1 MIMYVLLC
9 INAILKRGILMNTD
23 TETFKTHLKDLCD
36 EYRLHNGFNER
47 DYQTYGVKRGLRNP
61 DGTGVMAGLT
71 NICNVHGFMMADGV
85 RIPDEGKLTYRGI
98 NVNDIVSACINENR
112 FGFEETAW
120 LLLFGSLPT
129 EAQLARF
136 KDTLG
141 MMRELPDNFVEDMI
155 MKSPSKDIMN
165 KLARSVLVLYS
176 FDSNPDD
183 TSLENIMRQSI
194 QLIASLPTI
203 MTYAY
208 QVKKRAF
215 DKESMFFHPVDL
227 TLSTSQSILR
237 ALRPDMKFT
246 DSEAKLLDLCM
257 ILHAEHGG
265 GNNST
270 FSARVL
276 SSSGTD
282 TYSTISAAIGSLK
295 GPRHGGANLRVRKMM
310 DELKECVKDWSDEE
324 AVYQHLASI
333 IKKEKGDGSG
343 LIYGFGH
350 AIYTLSD
357 PRAVILKK
365 AAGQLAKE
373 KEMTKEFEL
382 YKMVESLTPRVM
394 AEVKGS
400 SKVICANVDF
410 YSGFV
415 YDMLGIPIELFTP
428 LFAVSRI
435 AGWCAHRI
443 EEVTY
448 GGRIIRPAYRA
459 MAKSTKYTPIADRTD
474 NI

>member
-1 MIMYVLLC
+1 MIL
-9 INAILKRGILMNTD
+9 NANELNRNLS
-23 TETFKTHLKDLCD
+23 ELCD
-36 EYRLHNGFNER
+36 EYRQHNGFNSQ
-47 DYQTYGVKRGLRNP
+47 DYLTYGVKRGLRNP
-61 DGTGVMAGLT
+61 DGTGVIAGLT
-71 NICNVHGFMMADGV
+71 NICNVHGFVMADGERV
-85 RIPDEGKLTYRGI
+85 PDEGKLTYRGI
-98 NVNDIVSACINENR
+98 DVNDIINACISEDR

-129 EAQLARF
+129 KQRLERF
-136 KDTLG
+136 KETLG
-141 MMRELPDNFVEDMI
+141 FFRELPENFAEDMI
-155 MKSPSKDIMN
+155 LKQPSKDIMN

-176 FDSNPDD
+176 FDPSPDD
-183 TSLENIMRQSI
+183 TSLENVMRQSI

-208 QVKKRAF
+208 QVKRRAF
-215 DKESMFFHPVDL
+215 DKQSMFFHPTDL
-227 TLSTSQSILR
+227 SLSTSESILR

-257 ILHAEHGG
+257 ILHAEHSG

-270 FSARVL
+270 FTTRVL

-282 TYSTISAAIGSLK
+282 TYSAISAAIGSLK
-295 GPRHGGANLRVRKMM
+295 GPRHGGANLRVRSMM
-310 DELKECVKDWSDEE
+310 DGLKEGVKDWQDDEE
-324 AVYQHLASI
+324 VYNYLASLI
-333 IKKEKGDGSG
+333 RKEKGDGSG

-357 PRAVILKK
+357 PRAVILKNTAEK
-365 AAGQLAKE
+365 IAKE
-373 KEMTKEFEL
+373 KNMTAEFEL
-382 YKMVESLTPRVM
+382 YKTVEKLTPSVF
-394 AEVKGS
+394 ENVKGN

-415 YDMLGIPIELFTP
+415 YDMLGIPSDLFTP

-448 GGRIIRPAYRA
+448 GGRIIRPAYRS
-459 MAKSTKYTPIADRTD
+459 MVHSKKYISISERNA
-474 NI
+474 

>member
-1 MIMYVLLC
+1 MTLDAVTL
-9 INAILKRGILMNTD
+9 NNTLA
-23 TETFKTHLKDLCD
+23 ELCD
-36 EYRLHNGFNER
+36 EYRQHNGFNSQ
-47 DYQTYGVKRGLRNP
+47 DYLTYGVKRGLRNP

-71 NICNVHGFMMADGV
+71 NICNVHGFVIADGV
-85 RIPDEGKLTYRGI
+85 RTPDEGKLTYRGI
-98 NVNDIVSACINENR
+98 NVNDIVDACIKEDR

-129 EAQLARF
+129 KEHLEHF
-136 KDTLG
+136 KQTLG
-141 MMRELPDNFVEDMI
+141 HMRELPENFAEDMI
-155 MKSPSKDIMN
+155 LKFPSRDIMN

-176 FDSNPDD
+176 FDPNPDD
-183 TSLENIMRQSI
+183 TSLGNIMRQSI

-208 QVKKRAF
+208 QVKRRAF
-215 DKESMFFHPVDL
+215 DKQSMFFHPVDL
-227 TLSTSQSILR
+227 SLSTSESILR

-270 FSARVL
+270 FSTRVL

-282 TYSTISAAIGSLK
+282 TYSAIAAAIGSLK
-295 GPRHGGANLRVRKMM
+295 GPRHGGANLRVRSMM
-310 DELKECVKDWSDEE
+310 DELKAGVKDWKDEDE
-324 AVYQHLASI
+324 VADFLAGI
-333 IKKEKGDGSG
+333 VRKEHGDGSG

-357 PRAVILKK
+357 PRAVILKNV
-365 AAGQLAKE
+365 AKKIAEE
-373 KEMTKEFEL
+373 KNMTAEFEL
-382 YKMVESLTPRVM
+382 YKTVEKLTPSVF
-394 AEVKGS
+394 EKVKGN

-415 YDMLGIPIELFTP
+415 YDMLGIPSDLFTP

-448 GGRIIRPAYRA
+448 GGRIIRPAYRS
-459 MAKSTKYTPIADRTD
+459 MVGNKKYIPISERNA
-474 NI
+474 

>member
-1 MIMYVLLC
+1 MIED
-9 INAILKRGILMNTD
+9 IHGFNER
-23 TETFKTHLKDLCD
+23 LKDLCD
-36 EYRLHNGFNER
+36 EYRRHNGFNSE

-71 NICNVHGFMMADGV
+71 NICNVHGFMMDDGV
-85 RIPDEGKLTYRGI
+85 RVPDEGKLIYRGI
-98 NVNDIVSACINENR
+98 DVNDIVSACISEDR
-112 FGFEETAW
+112 LGFEETAW

-129 EAQLARF
+129 DVQLGNF

-141 MMRELPDNFVEDMI
+141 YFRELPENFVEDMI

-165 KLARSVLVLYS
+165 KMSRSVLALYS
-176 FDSNPDD
+176 YDSDPDN

-215 DKESMFFHPVDL
+215 DKESMFFHPIDL
-227 TLSTSQSILR
+227 KLSTSESILR

-282 TYSTISAAIGSLK
+282 TYATVSAAIGSLK
-295 GPRHGGANLRVRKMM
+295 GPRHGGANLRVRRMM
-310 DELKECVKDWSDEE
+310 EELKENVRDWNNEQEIYDFLA
-324 AVYQHLASI
+324 AVI
-333 IKKEKGDGSG
+333 RKEKGDGSG

-365 AAGQLAKE
+365 AAGRLADE
-373 KEMTKEFEL
+373 KNMKNEFEL
-382 YKMVESLTPRVM
+382 YCTVERLTPKVM
-394 AEVKGS
+394 KEVKGS
-400 SKVICANVDF
+400 AKVICPNVDF

-415 YDMLGIPIELFTP
+415 YDLLGIPSDLFTP

-459 MAKSTKYTPIADRTD
+459 MSGVREYVPIAER
-474 NI
+474 

>member
-1 MIMYVLLC
+1 MTLDAVTL
-9 INAILKRGILMNTD
+9 NNTLA
-23 TETFKTHLKDLCD
+23 ELCD
-36 EYRLHNGFNER
+36 EYRQHNGFNSQ

-71 NICNVHGFMMADGV
+71 NICNVHGFLVADGE

-98 NVNDIVSACINENR
+98 NVNDIVDACVKEDR

-129 EAQLARF
+129 KEHLEHF
-136 KDTLG
+136 KLTLG
-141 MMRELPDNFVEDMI
+141 HMRELPENFAEDMI
-155 MKSPSKDIMN
+155 LKFPSRDIMN

-176 FDSNPDD
+176 FDPNPDD
-183 TSLENIMRQSI
+183 TSLGNIMRQSI

-208 QVKKRAF
+208 QVKRRAF
-215 DKESMFFHPVDL
+215 DKQSMFFHPVDL
-227 TLSTSQSILR
+227 SLSTSESILR

-270 FSARVL
+270 FSTRVL

-282 TYSTISAAIGSLK
+282 TYSAIAAAIGSLK
-295 GPRHGGANLRVRKMM
+295 GPRHGGANLRVRSMM
-310 DELKECVKDWSDEE
+310 EDLKAGVKDWTDEDE
-324 AVYQHLASI
+324 VADYLAGI
-333 IKKEKGDGSG
+333 IRKEHGDGSG

-357 PRAVILKK
+357 PRAVILKRV
-365 AAGQLAKE
+365 AGKIAEE
-373 KEMTKEFEL
+373 KNMMPEFEL
-382 YKMVESLTPRVM
+382 YKTVEKLTPSVF
-394 AEVKGS
+394 EKVKGS

-415 YDMLGIPIELFTP
+415 YDMLGIPSDLFTP

-448 GGRIIRPAYRA
+448 GGRIIRPAYRS
-459 MAKSTKYTPIADRTD
+459 MVRSKKYIPISERNA
-474 NI
+474 

>member
-1 MIMYVLLC
+1 MSIQNDVKNQKFSELC
-9 INAILKRGILMNTD
+9 
-23 TETFKTHLKDLCD
+23 E
-36 EYRLHNGFNER
+36 EYRRHNGFNAM
-47 DYQTYGVKRGLRNP
+47 DYQTYNVKRGLRNP

-71 NICNVHGFMMADGV
+71 NICNVHGFMVADGERV
-85 RIPDEGKLTYRGI
+85 PDNGKLTYRGI
-98 NVNDIVSACINENR
+98 DVNDIINACITENR

-129 EAQLARF
+129 SGQLERF
-136 KDTLG
+136 KETLG
-141 MMRELPDNFVEDMI
+141 SLRELPDNFVEDMI

-165 KLARSVLVLYS
+165 KLGRSVLALYS
-176 FDSNPDD
+176 FDNNPDD
-183 TSLENIMRQSI
+183 TSLENTMYQSI
-194 QLIASLPTI
+194 RLIASLPTI

-208 QVKKRAF
+208 QVKKRVF

-227 TLSTSQSILR
+227 SLSTSESILR

-270 FSARVL
+270 FSTRVL

-282 TYSTISAAIGSLK
+282 TYAAISAAIGSLK
-295 GPRHGGANLRVRKMM
+295 GPRHGGANLRVRSMM
-310 DELKECVKDWSDEE
+310 QDLKANVKDWSDEDE
-324 AVYQHLASI
+324 IYNYLASLVR
-333 IKKEKGDGSG
+333 KENGDGSG

-365 AAGQLAKE
+365 TAEKLAEE
-373 KEMTKEFEL
+373 KAMLQEFEL
-382 YKMVESLTPRVM
+382 YKTVERLTPDVL
-394 AEVKGS
+394 ANVKKS

-415 YDMLGIPIELFTP
+415 YDMLGIPSELFTP

-448 GGRIIRPAYRA
+448 GGRIIRPAYRSMVNGKRYIPLA
-459 MAKSTKYTPIADRTD
+459 ERHS
-474 NI
+474 

>member
-1 MIMYVLLC
+1 MID
-9 INAILKRGILMNTD
+9 NMNTMN
-23 TETFKTHLKDLCD
+23 EKLKYLCE
-36 EYRLHNGFNER
+36 EYRRHNGFNAS

-85 RIPDEGKLTYRGI
+85 RVPDEGKLIYRGI
-98 NVNDIVSACINENR
+98 DVKDIVKACMSENR

-129 EAQLARF
+129 KDQLEKF
-136 KDTLG
+136 TDILG
-141 MMRELPDNFVEDMI
+141 KTRELPDNFVEDMI

-165 KLARSVLVLYS
+165 KMGRSVLALYS
-176 FDSNPDD
+176 FDNNPDD

-215 DKESMFFHPVDL
+215 DRESMFFHPVDL
-227 TLSTSQSILR
+227 KLSTSETILR
-237 ALRPDMKFT
+237 TLRPDMQFT

-282 TYSTISAAIGSLK
+282 TYATVSAAIGSLK
-295 GPRHGGANLRVRKMM
+295 GPRHGGANLRVRRMM
-310 DELKECVKDWSDEE
+310 EEMKEDVKDWKDEE
-324 AVYQHLASI
+324 EVYNFLAGVI
-333 IKKEKGDGSG
+333 RKEKGDGSG

-357 PRAVILKK
+357 PRAVILKG
-365 AAGQLAKE
+365 AAEQLADE
-373 KEMTKEFEL
+373 KKMNEEFEL
-382 YKMVESLTPRVM
+382 YKLVEKLTPRVM
-394 AEVKGS
+394 EEVKGS
-400 SKVICANVDF
+400 DKVICANVDF

-415 YDMLGIPIELFTP
+415 YDMLGIPSDLFTP

-459 MAKSTKYTPIADRTD
+459 MSKSRKYIPISDRS
-474 NI
+474 

>member
-1 MIMYVLLC
+1 MTLDAVTL
-9 INAILKRGILMNTD
+9 NNTLA
-23 TETFKTHLKDLCD
+23 ELCD
-36 EYRLHNGFNER
+36 EYRQHNGFNSQ
-47 DYQTYGVKRGLRNP
+47 DYLTYGVKRGLRNP

-71 NICNVHGFMMADGV
+71 NICNVHGFLVADGE

-98 NVNDIVSACINENR
+98 NVNDIVDACVKENR

-129 EAQLARF
+129 KEHLEHF
-136 KDTLG
+136 KQTLG
-141 MMRELPDNFVEDMI
+141 HMRELPENFAEDMI
-155 MKSPSKDIMN
+155 LKFPSRDIMN

-176 FDSNPDD
+176 FDPNPDD
-183 TSLENIMRQSI
+183 TSLGNIMRQSI

-208 QVKKRAF
+208 QVKRRAF
-215 DKESMFFHPVDL
+215 DKQSMFFHPVDL
-227 TLSTSQSILR
+227 SLSTSESILR

-270 FSARVL
+270 FSTRVL

-282 TYSTISAAIGSLK
+282 TYSAIAAAIGSLK
-295 GPRHGGANLRVRKMM
+295 GPRHGGANLRVRSMM
-310 DELKECVKDWSDEE
+310 EDLKAGVKDWTDEDE
-324 AVYQHLASI
+324 IAGYLAGI
-333 IKKEKGDGSG
+333 IRKEHGDGSG

-357 PRAVILKK
+357 PRAVILKRV
-365 AAGQLAKE
+365 AGKIAEE
-373 KEMTKEFEL
+373 KNMIPEFNL
-382 YKMVESLTPRVM
+382 YKTVEKLTPSVF
-394 AEVKGS
+394 EKVKGN

-415 YDMLGIPIELFTP
+415 YDMLGIPSDLFTP

-448 GGRIIRPAYRA
+448 GGRIIRPAYRS
-459 MAKSTKYTPIADRTD
+459 MVRSKKYIPISERNA
-474 NI
+474 

>member
-1 MIMYVLLC
+1 MTLDAVTL
-9 INAILKRGILMNTD
+9 NNTLA
-23 TETFKTHLKDLCD
+23 ELCD
-36 EYRLHNGFNER
+36 EYRQHNGFNSQ
-47 DYQTYGVKRGLRNP
+47 DYLTYGVKRGLRNP

-71 NICNVHGFMMADGV
+71 NICNVHGFLVADGE

-98 NVNDIVSACINENR
+98 NVNDIVDACVKENR

-129 EAQLARF
+129 KEHLEHF
-136 KDTLG
+136 KQTLG
-141 MMRELPDNFVEDMI
+141 HMRELPENFAEDMI
-155 MKSPSKDIMN
+155 LKFPSRDIMN

-176 FDSNPDD
+176 FDPNPDD
-183 TSLENIMRQSI
+183 TSLGNIMRQSI

-208 QVKKRAF
+208 QVKRRAF
-215 DKESMFFHPVDL
+215 DKQSMFFHPVDL
-227 TLSTSQSILR
+227 SLSTSESILR

-270 FSARVL
+270 FSTRVL

-282 TYSTISAAIGSLK
+282 TYSAIAAAIGSLK
-295 GPRHGGANLRVRKMM
+295 GPRHGGANLRVRSMM
-310 DELKECVKDWSDEE
+310 EDLKAGVKDWTDEE
-324 AVYQHLASI
+324 EIADYLAGI
-333 IKKEKGDGSG
+333 IRKEHGDGSG

-357 PRAVILKK
+357 PRAVILKRV
-365 AAGQLAKE
+365 AGKIAEE
-373 KEMTKEFEL
+373 KNMIPEFNL
-382 YKMVESLTPRVM
+382 YKTVEKLTPSVF
-394 AEVKGS
+394 EKVKGN

-415 YDMLGIPIELFTP
+415 YDMLGIPSDLFTP

-448 GGRIIRPAYRA
+448 GGRIIRPAYRS
-459 MAKSTKYTPIADRTD
+459 MVRSKKYIPISERNA
-474 NI
+474 

>member
-1 MIMYVLLC
+1 MTYPTNYRDKL
-9 INAILKRGILMNTD
+9 
-23 TETFKTHLKDLCD
+23 TELCD
-36 EYRLHNGFNER
+36 EYRSHNGFNSQ
-47 DYQTYGVKRGLRNP
+47 DYLTYGVKRGLRNP

-71 NICNVHGFMMADGV
+71 NICNVHGFLIADGE
-85 RIPDEGKLTYRGI
+85 RIPDEGKLTYRGYD
-98 NVNDIVSACINENR
+98 VKDLVDACLRENR

-120 LLLFGSLPT
+120 LLLFGSLPD
-129 EAQLARF
+129 EPHLERF
-136 KDTLG
+136 KDILG
-141 MMRELPDNFVEDMI
+141 SYRELPHHFAEDMI
-155 MKSPSKDIMN
+155 MKLPSIDIMN
-165 KLARSVLVLYS
+165 KLAHSVLGLYT
-176 FDSNPDD
+176 FDETPDD
-183 TSLENIMRQSI
+183 TSLENTMRQSI

-208 QVKKRAF
+208 QVKRRAF
-215 DKESMFFHPVDL
+215 DKKSMFFHPVDL
-227 TLSTSQSILR
+227 TLSTSESILR
-237 ALRPDMKFT
+237 ALRADKTFT

-270 FSARVL
+270 FTTRVL

-282 TYSTISAAIGSLK
+282 TYSAIAAAIGSLK
-295 GPRHGGANLRVRKMM
+295 GPRHGGANLRVRSMM
-310 DELKECVKDWSDEE
+310 NELKECVSDWTDEDQI
-324 AVYQHLASI
+324 YNHLASV

-357 PRAVILKK
+357 PRAVILKSTAEK
-365 AAGQLAKE
+365 IAKE
-373 KEMTKEFEL
+373 KNMTAEFEL
-382 YKMVESLTPRVM
+382 YRTVEKLTPKVM
-394 AEVKGS
+394 KEVKGS

-415 YDMLGIPIELFTP
+415 YDMLGIPSEMFTP

-448 GGRIIRPAYRA
+448 GGRIIRPAYRS
-459 MAKSTKYTPIADRTD
+459 MVHNKEYIPISQRGV
-474 NI
+474 

>member
-1 MIMYVLLC
+1 MWRKMDNSDFYNNKL
-9 INAILKRGILMNTD
+9 A
-23 TETFKTHLKDLCD
+23 DLCD
-36 EYRLHNGFNER
+36 EYRLHNGFNNE

-71 NICNVHGFMMADGV
+71 NICNVHGFLIADGE
-85 RIPDEGKLTYRGI
+85 RIPDEGKLTYRGYD
-98 NVNDIVSACINENR
+98 VNDIINACVKENR
-112 FGFEETAW
+112 FGFEETVW
-120 LLLFGSLPT
+120 LLLFGNLPD
-129 EAQLARF
+129 ENHLSKF
-136 KDTLG
+136 KDILG
-141 MMRELPDNFVEDMI
+141 HYRELPHNFAEDMI
-155 MKSPSKDIMN
+155 LKFPSEDIMN
-165 KLARSVLVLYS
+165 KLAHSVLGLYTT
-176 FDSNPDD
+176 DPNPDD
-183 TSLENIMRQSI
+183 TSLENTMRQSI

-208 QVKKRAF
+208 QVKRRAF
-215 DKESMFFHPVDL
+215 DKKSMFFHPVDL
-227 TLSTSQSILR
+227 KLSTSESILR
-237 ALRPDMKFT
+237 ALRFDMKFT

-270 FSARVL
+270 FTTRVL

-282 TYSTISAAIGSLK
+282 TYSAIAAAIGSLK
-295 GPRHGGANLRVRKMM
+295 GPRHGGANLRVRTMM
-310 DELKECVKDWSDEE
+310 NELKENVRDWKDEE
-324 AVYQHLASI
+324 QVYNFLASI
-333 IKKEKGDGSG
+333 IRREKGDGSG

-357 PRAVILKK
+357 DRAVILRRT
-365 AAGQLAKE
+365 AE
-373 KEMTKEFEL
+373 KIASEKNMTDEFEL
-382 YKMVESLTPRVM
+382 YKAVERLTPRVM
-394 AEVKGS
+394 REVKGS

-415 YDMLGIPIELFTP
+415 YDMLGIPSEMFTP

-448 GGRIIRPAYRA
+448 GGRIIRPAYRS
-459 MAKSTKYTPIADRTD
+459 MVHSKEYIPIAGRKQ
-474 NI
+474 N

>member
-1 MIMYVLLC
+1 MSIV
-9 INAILKRGILMNTD
+9 NKEKFTV
-23 TETFKTHLKDLCD
+23 LCD
-36 EYRLHNGFNER
+36 EYRSHNGFNSA

-71 NICNVHGFMMADGV
+71 NICNVHGFMIADGE
-85 RIPDEGKLTYRGI
+85 RIPDEGKLIYRGI
-98 NVNDIVSACINENR
+98 DVNDIVNACIEENR

-120 LLLFGSLPT
+120 LLLFGTLPT
-129 EAQLARF
+129 NAQLEHF
-136 KDTLG
+136 KDVIGSL
-141 MMRELPDNFVEDMI
+141 RELPDNFVEDMI
-155 MKSPSKDIMN
+155 MKSPSKDVMN
-165 KLARSVLVLYS
+165 KLGRSVLALYS
-176 FDSNPDD
+176 FDDNPDD
-183 TSLENIMRQSI
+183 TSLENIMYQSI
-194 QLIASLPTI
+194 RLISCLPTI

-215 DKESMFFHPVDL
+215 DRESMYFHPVDL
-227 TLSTSQSILR
+227 SLSTSESILH

-270 FSARVL
+270 FSTRVL

-282 TYSTISAAIGSLK
+282 TYAAVSAAVGSLK
-295 GPRHGGANLRVRKMM
+295 GPRHGGANLRVRSMM
-310 DELKECVKDWSDEE
+310 NGLKDTVKDWKNEDEI
-324 AVYQHLASI
+324 YNYLASLVR
-333 IKKEKGDGSG
+333 KENGDGSG

-365 AAGQLAKE
+365 TAEKLAEE
-373 KEMTKEFEL
+373 KNMLDEFEL
-382 YKMVESLTPRVM
+382 YKTVEKLTPDVLSK
-394 AEVKGS
+394 VKGS

-415 YDMLGIPIELFTP
+415 YDMLGIPSDLFTP

-448 GGRIIRPAYRA
+448 GGRIIRPAYRS
-459 MAKSTKYTPIADRTD
+459 MIGKKIYVPISQRK
-474 NI
+474 

>member
-1 MIMYVLLC
+1 MTVDTDVL
-9 INAILKRGILMNTD
+9 NQ
-23 TETFKTHLKDLCD
+23 HLRDLCE
-36 EYRLHNGFNER
+36 EYRRHNGFNPQ

-71 NICNVHGFMMADGV
+71 NICNVHGFMMDDGV
-85 RIPDEGKLTYRGI
+85 RVPDQGKLTYRGI
-98 NVNDIVSACINENR
+98 NVKDIIAACQKENR
-112 FGFEETAW
+112 FGYEETAW

-129 EAQLARF
+129 ASQLSRF
-136 KDTLG
+136 KLTLG
-141 MMRELPDNFVEDMI
+141 SMRELPDNFVEDMI

-165 KLARSVLVLYS
+165 KMGRSVLALYS
-176 FDSNPDD
+176 FDDDPDN
-183 TSLENIMRQSI
+183 TALENIMRQSI

-215 DKESMFFHPVDL
+215 DRESMFFHPIDL
-227 TLSTSQSILR
+227 NLSTSESILR
-237 ALRPDMKFT
+237 ALRPDMRFT

-282 TYSTISAAIGSLK
+282 TYATLSAAIGSLK

-310 DELKECVKDWSDEE
+310 EELKTCVKDWSDEE
-324 AVYQHLASI
+324 EIYNHLAAI
-333 IKKEKGDGSG
+333 IHKEKGDGSG

-357 PRAVILKK
+357 PRAEILKQ
-365 AAGQLAKE
+365 AAGTLAEE
-373 KEMTKEFEL
+373 KNMTTEFEL
-382 YKMVESLTPRVM
+382 YKLVEKLTPRVM
-394 AEVKGS
+394 SEVKGS

-410 YSGFV
+410 FSGFI
-415 YDMLGIPIELFTP
+415 YDMLGIPSELFTP

-459 MAKSTKYTPIADRTD
+459 MAKSRKYVPLGERGE
-474 NI
+474 

>member
-1 MIMYVLLC
+1 MTLDTNR
-9 INAILKRGILMNTD
+9 INHTLY
-23 TETFKTHLKDLCD
+23 ELCD
-36 EYRLHNGFNER
+36 EYRRYNGFNSQ
-47 DYQTYGVKRGLRNP
+47 DYLTYGVKRGLRNP

-71 NICNVHGFMMADGV
+71 NICNVHGFMVADGERV
-85 RIPDEGKLTYRGI
+85 PDEGKLTYRGI
-98 NVNDIVSACINENR
+98 DVNDIVNACVKENR

-129 EAQLARF
+129 EQHLERF
-136 KDTLG
+136 KETLG
-141 MMRELPDNFVEDMI
+141 HFRELPESFAEDMI
-155 MKSPSKDIMN
+155 LKFPSRDIMN

-203 MTYAY
+203 MTCAY
-208 QVKKRAF
+208 QVKRRAF
-215 DKESMFFHPVDL
+215 DKQSMFFHPVDL
-227 TLSTSQSILR
+227 SLSTSESILR

-270 FSARVL
+270 FTTRVL

-282 TYSTISAAIGSLK
+282 TYSAIGAAIGALK
-295 GPRHGGANLRVRKMM
+295 GPRHGGANLRVRSMM
-310 DELKECVKDWSDEE
+310 DDLKQGVKDWKDEE
-324 AVYQHLASI
+324 EVYNYLASI
-333 IKKEKGDGSG
+333 IRKEHGDGSG

-350 AIYTLSD
+350 AIYTVSD

-365 AAGQLAKE
+365 VASKIAEE
-373 KEMTKEFEL
+373 KNMTSEFEL
-382 YKMVESLTPRVM
+382 YKTVEKLTPDVF
-394 AEVKGS
+394 EKVKGN

-415 YDMLGIPIELFTP
+415 YDMLGIPSDLFTP

-448 GGRIIRPAYRA
+448 GGRIIRPAYRS
-459 MAKSTKYTPIADRTD
+459 MVHNKEYTPILERRS
-474 NI
+474 